1 MSVGTTSFIEVAQLI
16 EPTIRDL
23 GFELVQV
30 RMVGGGRRTLQVM
43 AEPIDRARSMTVDDC
58 ATISRAVSAV
68 LDVADPIEGAYALEV
83 SSPGIDRP
91 LVRRGDFERFAGLE
105 AKLECEPAVAGRKRF
120 RGIVRGLE
128 GDEVVVEEDG
138 AVLRI
143 PFPSVKKAKLTL
155 SPALLARASGEAS

>member
-1 MSVGTTSFIEVAQLI
+1 M
-16 EPTIRDL
+16 
-23 GFELVQV
+23 
-30 RMVGGGRRTLQVM
+30 
-43 AEPIDRARSMTVDDC
+43 
-58 ATISRAVSAV
+58 
-68 LDVADPIEGAYALEV
+68 

-128 GDEVVVEEDG
+128 GDEVVVEEEG